1 MEAVVEHRDVTA
13 LARGL
18 RRMLESKRL
27 IVRRMIGLGLTE
39 PTGTGQLLTRLAD
52 GPARIGDVAQ
62 MFRCHM
68 SVSSRLVAEL
78 SEHGLVTRVAD
89 PLDGRSHLVQITDAG
104 RDYLRRYNAE
114 VGRLVDAALA
124 GWSDTDFEQL
134 VSGLGRLNDGL
145 EQALE
150 DVPVPV

>member
-1 MEAVVEHRDVTA
+1 MEHRDVTD

-18 RRMLESKRL
+18 RRMMESKRL
-27 IVRRMIGLGLTE
+27 IARRMTGLGLAE
-39 PTGTGQLLTRLAD
+39 PAGTGQLLTRLAD

-78 SEHGLVTRVAD
+78 SEHGLVARVAD
-89 PLDGRSHLVQITDAG
+89 PFDGRSHLVQITDAG
-104 RDYLRRYNAE
+104 RDYLHRYNAE

-124 GWSDTDFEQL
+124 GWSDEEFDQL

-145 EQALE
+145 ERALE
-150 DVPVPV
+150 DVPLPV